1 MNGKKREEIEIEKA
15 QFVILTPLT
24 SERHLKI
31 MLSKSSLFLNW
42 FKISELKWG

>member
-24 SERHLKI
+24 SERRLKI
-31 MLSKSSLFLNW
+31 MLSKAHF
-42 FKISELKWG
+42 F